1 MKQIISEQS
10 SNAMYG
16 GAGASMLGYLAQIDW
31 LSFIGIMVAIG
42 GFIVNL
48 YSKAKEN
55 KYNEEQHIEYM
66 KKIKLEIKQ
75 LENSIKQNEQK
86 HEE

>member
-1 MKQIISEQS
+1 MKNIVTDQS
-10 SNAMYG
+10 SNVMYG

-55 KYNEEQHIEYM
+55 KYNEEQHNEYM

>member
-1 MKQIISEQS
+1 
-10 SNAMYG
+10 
-16 GAGASMLGYLAQIDW
+16 
-31 LSFIGIMVAIG
+31 MVAIG

-75 LENSIKQNEQK
+75 LEDSIKQNEQK
-86 HEE
+86 REE